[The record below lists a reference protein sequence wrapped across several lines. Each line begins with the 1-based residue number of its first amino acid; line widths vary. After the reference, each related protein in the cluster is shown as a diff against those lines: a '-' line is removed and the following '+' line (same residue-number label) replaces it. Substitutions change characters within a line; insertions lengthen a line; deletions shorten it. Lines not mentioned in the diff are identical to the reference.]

1 VTASTAGLF
10 QLFRPRLRGLLVVAL
25 LVSLSTAS
33 SLVEPWIYRAII
45 DDIAGVFV
53 APDPLEYADR
63 AMEDVTRS
71 LRHLPG
77 SLGRMFNAPLQTF
90 SGAADERRALES
102 KTPQQA
108 IATVLV
114 GALLLVLVHLASE
127 WFGLRGDV
135 RATAEAN
142 DVERGFIL
150 RTFRH
155 VTALPLS
162 YFSLRS
168 SQAVARQVDQADE
181 ISPIVMAVSKEIWPD
196 AFSLVVILGILVS
209 VNWELALVSLVAV
222 PVYGLVTWRMS
233 RALDADID
241 RYYAL
246 WDKVS
251 SRIQQAIA
259 GIKTVQ
265 AHGAA
270 EHEVSSLSGASAEA
284 YDTYLRRTRLQSRY
298 AFVQNGIIGASKA
311 SVLALG
317 GIRALEHQLTPGDV
331 VLFLAYLDRVYDPI
345 ERLTGLYT
353 TLQQNLGSVRR
364 AQHLLAEA
372 PAAGTDLPPLAPG
385 RGLIEF
391 DRVGFAYDDRLTVLV
406 DISFRIQPGE
416 HVALI
421 GPSGA
426 GKTTIADLLAG
437 LYTPRS
443 GTIRLDGQP
452 LNRVSPASIRAAV
465 RSVAAD
471 GTLFRASIREN
482 IRYGRLDASDPDIDE
497 AAAAAGLLPLLSR
510 LPEGLNTEIGEG
522 GVALSAGERQR
533 VLLGRAFV
541 AKPRL
546 LVLDEATANLD
557 YRTEASVKDAL
568 AVLGRGRTTMLIAH
582 RRSMLTDVDRVMV
595 LKGGRIEQQGTP
607 AELLRRPGYF
617 QDMMRQPEILI
628 ARHDASA

>member
-1 VTASTAGLF
+1 
-10 QLFRPRLRGLLVVAL
+10 
-25 LVSLSTAS
+25 
-33 SLVEPWIYRAII
+33 
-45 DDIAGVFV
+45 
-53 APDPLEYADR
+53 
-63 AMEDVTRS
+63 
-71 LRHLPG
+71 
-77 SLGRMFNAPLQTF
+77 
-90 SGAADERRALES
+90 
-102 KTPQQA
+102 
-108 IATVLV
+108 VLV
-114 GALLLVLVHLASE
+114 RLASE

-162 YFSLRS
+162 YFTLRS
-168 SQAVARQVDQADE
+168 SQAVARQIDQADE
-181 ISPIVMAVSKEIWPD
+181 ISPIVMAISKEIWPD
-196 AFSLVVILGILVS
+196 AFGLVVILGILVS

-246 WDKVS
+246 WDNVS
-251 SRIQQAIA
+251 SRIQQAVA
-259 GIKTVQ
+259 GIKTVE
-265 AHGAA
+265 AHGAG
-270 EHEVSSLSGASAEA
+270 EHEVSSLSRVGGGVRHLLA
-284 YDTYLRRTRLQSRY
+284 TNRLQRRY
-298 AFVQNGIIGASKA
+298 AFIQNGIIGASKA

-364 AQHLLAEA
+364 AQRLLAEA

-385 RGLIEF
+385 GGLIEF
-391 DRVGFAYDDRLTVLV
+391 DRVGFAYDDRLAVLV
-406 DISFRIQPGE
+406 DVSFRIQPGE

-437 LYTPRS
+437 LYTPRT

-465 RSVAAD
+465 RSVPAD
-471 GTLFRASIREN
+471 ATLFRASIREN

-510 LPEGLNTEIGEG
+510 LPEGLNTVIGEG

-541 AKPRL
+541 AKPRV

-568 AVLGRGRTTMLIAH
+568 AVLSRGRTTMVIAH

-595 LKGGRIEQQGTP
+595 LRGGRIEQQGTP

-617 QDMMRQPEILI
+617 HDMMRLPETLI